1 MTQAEVRPMR
11 GGALLAGRRKIM
23 GSFPVPKVLKVLGWA
38 ATGVMGA
45 ATLVMLATAFLPHR

>member
-1 MTQAEVRPMR
+1 
-11 GGALLAGRRKIM
+11 M